1 MFVGFVNLGRKTS
14 FKFPKHK
21 HQLKIKHSV
30 AKSLH
35 YKVEQVD
42 NVQGNNLYLV
52 QVSNMTHEYTLWKNA
67 VFKL

>member
-21 HQLKIKHSV
+21 FQLKIKHSV

-35 YKVEQVD
+35 YKVEQ
-42 NVQGNNLYLV
+42 VQGNNLYLV

-67 VFKL
+67 IFKL